1 MSKHVQSEL
10 QPLAGKVALVTG
22 GSRNIGRAIAL
33 RLAHGGASVAVI
45 GKSDLESAESVAAE
59 ITAAGGQAHAQLAD
73 IGDEADVAALLESVN
88 AALGGVD
95 ILVNNAALRRPQ
107 ALESMSLAQ
116 WREVMN
122 VTLDGPFLCA
132 RACLPH
138 MIAAGGGV
146 IVNIGG
152 LSAYAGGRERAHVI
166 AAKAGL
172 AGLTR
177 ALAIEFADRGI
188 RANTV
193 APGVIDTVRG
203 ATAAAPPA
211 HVGHGETPLGRLG
224 RPEEVAAAVYH
235 LCLPDSAFI
244 TGQTIHVNGGRFL
257 A

>member
-1 MSKHVQSEL
+1 MNTQSTET

-33 RLAHGGASVAVI
+33 RLARGGAAVAVV
-45 GKSDLESAESVAAE
+45 GKSDRAAAEAVAAE
-59 ITAAGGQAHAQLAD
+59 ITAAGGSAFATLAD
-73 IGDEADVAALLESVN
+73 IGEEAQVGALVEAVGD
-88 AALGGVD
+88 ALGGVD

-122 VTLDGPFLCA
+122 VILEGPFLCA
-132 RACLPH
+132 RACLAH
-138 MIAAGGGV
+138 MLAVRAGV

-152 LSAYAGGRERAHVI
+152 LSSFTGGRERGHVI

-203 ATAAAPPA
+203 ATAEAPPVHA
-211 HVGHGETPLGRLG
+211 GHGETPLGRLG
-224 RPEEVAAAVYH
+224 RPEEVAATVYH

-244 TGQTIHVNGGRFL
+244 TGQTLHVNGGRFL
-257 A
+257 V

>member
-1 MSKHVQSEL
+1 MSSET
-10 QPLAGKVALVTG
+10 QPLTGKVALVTG

-33 RLAHGGASVAVI
+33 RLARGGAAVAVV
-45 GKSDLESAESVAAE
+45 GKSDLDAAESVASE
-59 ITAAGGQAHAQLAD
+59 IKASGGRACARLAD
-73 IGDEADVAALLESVN
+73 VGDETQVAAMHEAV
-88 AALGGVD
+88 AGELGGID

-107 ALESMSLAQ
+107 ALESMSLAA

-122 VTLDGPFLCA
+122 VILEGSFLCA

-138 MIAAGGGV
+138 MIARGDGV

-152 LSAYAGGRERAHVI
+152 LSAYAGGKERGHVV

-172 AGLTR
+172 AGFTR
-177 ALAIEFADRGI
+177 ALAMEYADRGI

-193 APGVIDTVRG
+193 SPGVIDTVRG

-224 RPEEVAAAVYH
+224 RPEEIAGTVYH

-244 TGQTIHVNGGRFL
+244 TGQTLHVNGGRFL
-257 A
+257 T

>member
-1 MSKHVQSEL
+1 M
-10 QPLAGKVALVTG
+10 TG

-33 RLAHGGASVAVI
+33 HLARGGAAVAVI
-45 GKSDLESAESVAAE
+45 GKSDLSAAQSVAAE
-59 ITAAGGQAHAQLAD
+59 ITDAGGRAHAQLAD
-73 IGDEADVAALLESVN
+73 IGDETQVKELIASVH
-88 AALGGVD
+88 AALGSIS

-122 VTLDGPFLCA
+122 VILEGSFLCA
-132 RACLPH
+132 RACLPD
-138 MIAAGGGV
+138 MIAAGDGV
-146 IVNIGG
+146 ITNIGG
-152 LSAYAGGRERAHVI
+152 LSAYAGGKERGHVI

-203 ATAAAPPA
+203 ATAEAPPA
-211 HVGHGETPLGRLG
+211 HAGQAQTPLGRLG
-224 RPEEVAAAVYH
+224 RPEEIAATVYY

-257 A
+257 G

>member
-1 MSKHVQSEL
+1 MSSET
-10 QPLAGKVALVTG
+10 QPLTGKVALVTG

-33 RLAHGGASVAVI
+33 RLARGGAAVAVI
-45 GKSDLESAESVAAE
+45 GKSDLPAAESVAAE
-59 ITAAGGQAHAQLAD
+59 ITSAGGHAYPQLAD
-73 IGDEADVAALLESVN
+73 IGNEADVATMLESVEV
-88 AALGGVD
+88 ALGGVD

-107 ALESMSLAQ
+107 ALETMSLTE

-122 VTLDGPFLCA
+122 VILEGSFLCA

-152 LSAYAGGRERAHVI
+152 LSAYAGGKERGHVV

-193 APGVIDTVRG
+193 SPGVIDTVRG
-203 ATAAAPPA
+203 VTAAAPPA

-224 RPEEVAAAVYH
+224 RAEEIAATVYH

-257 A
+257 T